1 MWTQDNPAGL
11 LALGGECHIRMSYQ
25 NVISEKE
32 MECICKGDAIM
43 RMKPIL
49 KLIAGLQDGM
59 EECRPK
65 LFLIH
70 RALGVGGVEI

>member
-1 MWTQDNPAGL
+1 MYMQRR
-11 LALGGECHIRMSYQ
+11 CY
-25 NVISEKE
+25 
-32 MECICKGDAIM
+32 M